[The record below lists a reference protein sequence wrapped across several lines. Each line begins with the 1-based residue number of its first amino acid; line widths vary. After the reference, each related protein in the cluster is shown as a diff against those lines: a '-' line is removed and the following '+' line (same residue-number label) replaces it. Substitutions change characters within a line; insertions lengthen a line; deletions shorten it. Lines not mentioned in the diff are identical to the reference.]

1 MAIDIV
7 KTNTATR
14 SDYLRAA
21 AAYKSSED
29 SLSYWEQLLQP
40 AQQQYQSA
48 QQVASAQAG
57 YDITSAYKNYL
68 SQQQAIGSSNLL
80 GVTQKELGSQAKS
93 QYSSAYSQAQSN
105 LYSNLAQA
113 QSEYQ
118 TNYQTAYKQLEETS
132 KSLEEADV
140 AILNYI
146 QDYGVK
152 LGYTEEELQNMYAV
166 NPTTGQRELTDF
178 GKNIYAT
185 AFDFGGRED
194 SNPDNVIPSLRQY
207 LAERGDTD
215 VIDYIYQNRD
225 LVTQTLAGFSG
236 TQDYDTTRKSLQYEK
251 IKKTLENRNVVAEKA
266 KQIGGSLDYQTK
278 IGDVIEDYKFVKT
291 VKGYW
296 DSGSD
301 WKLVKAVTTYANN
314 IRAESDDIIEYNNRL
329 FVIKRDDAGK
339 ISYIAEVK
347 KKENNNA

>member
-14 SDYLRAA
+14 SDYLKSA

-40 AQQQYQSA
+40 AQQQYQSE

-68 SQQQAIGSSNLL
+68 SQQQAIGSGNLL
-80 GVTQKELGSQAKS
+80 GTTQKELGKQAKS
-93 QYSSAYSQAQSN
+93 QYESSYSQAQSN

-113 QSEYQ
+113 QANYQ
-118 TNYQTAYKQLEETS
+118 KNYQTAYEQLEQTG

-225 LVTQTLAGFSG
+225 LVTQSLAGFSG
-236 TQDYDTTRKSLQYEK
+236 TQDYKTEQTKLHFEKNLEKKGDLLVYDAPTKTTTRDDFNPSDFERYGFLQESEFRLRDAENYRKFVNAKQNLEAGDIIQITYNGKRIYLEKSTGPLFHRL
-251 IKKTLENRNVVAEKA
+251 IKKDEPT
-266 KQIGGSLDYQTK
+266 D
-278 IGDVIEDYKFVKT
+278 
-291 VKGYW
+291 
-296 DSGSD
+296 
-301 WKLVKAVTTYANN
+301 
-314 IRAESDDIIEYNNRL
+314 IRL
-329 FVIKRDDAGK
+329 
-339 ISYIAEVK
+339 
-347 KKENNNA
+347 KEPSK